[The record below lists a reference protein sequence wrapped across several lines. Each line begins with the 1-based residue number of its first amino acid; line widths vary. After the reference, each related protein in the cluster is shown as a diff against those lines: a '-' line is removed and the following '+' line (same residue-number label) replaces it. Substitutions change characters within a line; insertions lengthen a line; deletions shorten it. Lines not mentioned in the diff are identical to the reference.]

1 MSAVCPQENFL
12 FSMNIEWEAAAPLP
26 RCTAN
31 IIAVCHFQSFKIN
44 TVKNQHDELQKQ
56 CLN

>member
-26 RCTAN
+26 RYTAN
-31 IIAVCHFQSFKIN
+31 IIVVCHSQSSEIN
-44 TVKNQHDELQKQ
+44 TVKN
-56 CLN
+56 